1 MKIVDFAV
9 KRPVTM
15 TIVVAV
21 VIILGFFTLSRMVLD
36 LFPEMKFPMALVYT
50 TYSGAGPEEVES
62 RVTELLEGPSPVG
75 VSNRQSYSS
84 AGTPGP
90 GQFRRGG
97 YG

>member
-50 TYSGAGPEEVES
+50 TYSGSRITRNRTAGRS
-62 RVTELLEGPSPVG
+62 RQHGG
-75 VSNRQSYSS
+75 RYRI
-84 AGTPGP
+84 GTIILKCRDLHGP
-90 GQFRRGG
+90 GQFRLG
-97 YG
+97 YRYG

>member
-36 LFPEMKFPMALVYT
+36 LFPEMI
-50 TYSGAGPEEVES
+50 
-62 RVTELLEGPSPVG
+62 R
-75 VSNRQSYSS
+75 
-84 AGTPGP
+84 
-90 GQFRRGG
+90 
-97 YG
+97 